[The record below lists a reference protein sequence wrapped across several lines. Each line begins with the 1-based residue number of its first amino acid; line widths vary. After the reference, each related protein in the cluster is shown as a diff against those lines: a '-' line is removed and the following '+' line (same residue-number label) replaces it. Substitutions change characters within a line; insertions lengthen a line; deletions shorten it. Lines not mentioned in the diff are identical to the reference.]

1 MSDTNPKY
9 TESLDK
15 ARAHLDKKEHENAI
29 KMYFQAYN
37 NTENNK
43 DRAIIWAE
51 LSWVYYYKKDYEK
64 AIESS
69 ENVITYDPEYKGMD
83 DVNRMLGYAYLGTNN
98 LSLAEKYLAQSIAL
112 NANEDKQQY
121 VKFELGKLY
130 FVQGRY
136 DLSFPYLKDI
146 SEFFEQKDTEYFL
159 SILFYLGF
167 INYYLENIENSRKIF
182 EQILVSNPDNRRK
195 ASAFFG
201 LSFIDFREKNY
212 LNVISLC
219 EKIIEYDENFFD
231 KESVGFLTAA
241 SYFYLGRKD
250 IFLKYHEEMSASFP
264 KSRYHDEMIA
274 LANSEPDIPVSPDPE
289 KK

>member
-9 TESLDK
+9 TESLEK
-15 ARAHLDKKEHENAI
+15 ARAHLDKKEYENAI

-112 NANEDKQQY
+112 NDNEDKQQY

-231 KESVGFLTAA
+231 KESVGFLTSA